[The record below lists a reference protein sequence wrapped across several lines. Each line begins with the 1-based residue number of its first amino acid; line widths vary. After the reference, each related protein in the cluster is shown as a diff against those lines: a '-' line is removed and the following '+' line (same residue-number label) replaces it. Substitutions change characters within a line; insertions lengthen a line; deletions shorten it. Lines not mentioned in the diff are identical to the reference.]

1 MPPRPRTIA
10 RKMPA
15 QDRARATVDALLEAT
30 ARILVKEGYDH
41 ASTNR
46 IAEAAGVSVGSL
58 YQYFPSKEALVAALI
73 DRHMTA
79 MTDMLERQAATLANA
94 PLAVAVRE
102 AIRVMIAAHGI
113 DPRLHRVLAEQ
124 VPRLGR
130 LQRVEQVLTKSREL
144 VRAYLEAHRA
154 EVRPRDLD
162 MAAFLMA
169 HTVEAVTHG
178 AVLHEPALLKSEA
191 LVEETTALLVRYLTK
206 V

>member
-10 RKMPA
+10 RKIPA
-15 QDRARATVDALLEAT
+15 QERAKATVDVLLEAT

-41 ASTNR
+41 ASTTR

-73 DRHMTA
+73 DRHMAA
-79 MTDMLERQAATLANA
+79 MTTMIEEKAAELAMA

-102 AIRVMIAAHGI
+102 AIRVMIAAHRI
-113 DPRLHRVLAEQ
+113 DPRLHRVLVEQ

-130 LQRVEQVLTKSREL
+130 LQRIEQVESRSRTL
-144 VRAYLEAHRA
+144 VRAYLEAHKD

-162 MAAFLMA
+162 MAAFLTA
-169 HTVEAVTHG
+169 HVVEAITHG
-178 AVLHEPALLKSEA
+178 AVLHEPALLDSEA
-191 LVEETTALLVRYLTK
+191 LVEETTTLIVRYLT
-206 V
+206 